1 MHLFLQRLF
10 FFVMVPLL
18 LPVACREKTENPYR
32 NVALEDYDSLC
43 TEQYAVKEKAVRSVI
58 AAMARADDDTLAADY
73 FTRAY
78 YRKGGCLVWVG
89 RMGVRAQADTLLHLL
104 DSLEQIGFN
113 KRRFRVPQIVEDLR
127 CVRQLAFT
135 ENGACCGCLG
145 RLEYN
150 LTKAFLRFALGERY
164 GYVDPYRLLNRL
176 ELADTTMAH
185 PSFRTLF
192 DVPMERRNKNFFPEM
207 LQWVKGD
214 SIADFFRTIP
224 PKGALYGMLKERLQR
239 TGLNEAQRQKLLVN
253 MERSRWR
260 MEEDPMCCE
269 KYVLVNIPSY
279 HLRAVDGKEVL
290 EMRIGCG
297 AQQTKTPLL
306 TSAIKRM
313 DVNPQWII
321 PKSIVRTSVVK
332 HVGDSAYFASH
343 RYFVRERATGKSV
356 PIRYVS
362 AAMLLSPDYAVVQEG
377 GEGNSLGRIIFRFDN
392 KFAVFL
398 HDTSSRDFFAR
409 RSRDV
414 SHGCVRVEKPFEL
427 ALFLLEKRDSA
438 VGNKIRETME
448 EEVRRSYVLQKK
460 VPLFITYFTLYPNPK
475 GEMEEYADVYG
486 YDKVIGQYLSNYR

>member
-1 MHLFLQRLF
+1 
-10 FFVMVPLL
+10 
-18 LPVACREKTENPYR
+18 
-32 NVALEDYDSLC
+32 
-43 TEQYAVKEKAVRSVI
+43 
-58 AAMARADDDTLAADY
+58 
-73 FTRAY
+73 
-78 YRKGGCLVWVG
+78 
-89 RMGVRAQADTLLHLL
+89 
-104 DSLEQIGFN
+104 
-113 KRRFRVPQIVEDLR
+113 
-127 CVRQLAFT
+127 
-135 ENGACCGCLG
+135 
-145 RLEYN
+145 
-150 LTKAFLRFALGERY
+150 
-164 GYVDPYRLLNRL
+164 
-176 ELADTTMAH
+176 
-185 PSFRTLF
+185 
-192 DVPMERRNKNFFPEM
+192 
-207 LQWVKGD
+207 
-214 SIADFFRTIP
+214 
-224 PKGALYGMLKERLQR
+224 
-239 TGLNEAQRQKLLVN
+239 
-253 MERSRWR
+253 
-260 MEEDPMCCE
+260 
-269 KYVLVNIPSY
+269 
-279 HLRAVDGKEVL
+279 
-290 EMRIGCG
+290 
-297 AQQTKTPLL
+297 
-306 TSAIKRM
+306 M

-438 VGNKIRETME
+438 VGNKIRATME